1 MHIIKS
7 IQIRKFRSIKSLTR
21 DLAPSHLNIF
31 VGQND
36 KGKSNILRALNL
48 FFNNETD
55 AGQPFRFED
64 DYCYH
69 ADTGTG
75 TRREIRIDLE
85 IDPPKGRFKHAKPL
99 IWTKHWK
106 RDGSIIEE
114 RTVIETG
121 EPLPVSNNV
130 SKWLDKLHYRYV
142 PAIKGKDYFTLLM
155 GELHD
160 VLNEAHRDVLSTQGE
175 EFITG
180 IQKVTQEITRELQD
194 QVGISNTIQ
203 VPSDFRLL
211 FSNLDFG
218 SRIDG
223 NTYHLKQR
231 GDGIKVRHIPVIL
244 KYMSDE
250 EKKISIPGYVKP
262 DTIWGFEEPENNL
275 ELRYAFELA
284 TTFKNYS
291 KEIQIFITTHS
302 PAFYALDE
310 SEQDGVNTFYV
321 EQDSK
326 SCTVIRKVTHQDAD
340 ELHDRMGLLPIIT
353 PYLTEIYEKE
363 QKITG
368 LLNRVE
374 ELQSSAKCFVLTE
387 DEDQE
392 YVEKFFKIN
401 GFELNETEFISYSGA
416 DQMNASIVVAK
427 YLSTKYPTAKII
439 IHRDRDYLDD
449 AQIDGHR
456 TKIINNGY
464 EFYVTNGVDIEGE
477 FINAG
482 HVSALYPAVS
492 IADAEILIRESTGE
506 AAKDSFDRLVDQYF
520 KSQKPE
526 KQAYA
531 KKFAELKALYES
543 NHERYRYGK
552 KVFGCLKSKIQRK
565 IGSNPDLLRFS
576 THIVDERLVEIAKT
590 IWPQNLLI

>member
-1 MHIIKS
+1 MQVIKS

-21 DLAPSHLNIF
+21 DLTPSHLNIF

-85 IDPPKGRFKHAKPL
+85 IDPPKGRFKYAKPL
-99 IWTKHWK
+99 RWTKHWK
-106 RDGSIIEE
+106 RDGSIIQEKII
-114 RTVIETG
+114 IETG
-121 EPLPVSNNV
+121 NELPASDNV
-130 SKWLDKLHYRYV
+130 SKWLDKLRYRYV
-142 PAIKGKDYFTLLM
+142 PAIKGKEYFTLLM

-160 VLNEAHRDVLSTQGE
+160 VLHEAHQDVLSTQGE

-180 IQKVTQEITRELQD
+180 IQQVTNEITKELQE

-218 SRIDG
+218 FRIDG

-250 EKKISIPGYVKP
+250 ERNISIPGYVKP

-284 TTFKNYS
+284 KTLKSYS
-291 KEIQIFITTHS
+291 KAIQIFITTHS

-310 SEQDGVNTFYV
+310 NERDGVNTFYV

-326 SCTVIRKVTHQDAD
+326 ACTVIRKVTHQDTD
-340 ELHDRMGLLPIIT
+340 DLHDKMGLLPIIT
-353 PYLTEIYEKE
+353 PYLKDIYEKE
-363 QKITG
+363 QKISG
-368 LLNRVE
+368 LLSQVE
-374 ELQSSAKCFVLTE
+374 GLHSAASCFVLTE
-387 DEDQE
+387 DEDTE
-392 YVEKFFKIN
+392 YVKKYFEIN
-401 GFELNETEFISYSGA
+401 GFDLMTTEFISYFGV
-416 DQMNASIVVAK
+416 DQISASIVIANYLAK
-427 YLSTKYPTAKII
+427 KYPDAWVV
-439 IHRDRDYLDD
+439 IHRDRDYLTEEKVGEFRGKVLK
-449 AQIDGHR
+449 AGH
-456 TKIINNGY
+456 
-464 EFYVTNGVDIEGE
+464 EFYITRGVDIEGQ

-482 HVSALYPAVS
+482 HVNTLYPAIS
-492 IADAEILIRESTGE
+492 YSDAELFIKQSTDEAKADSTSRLI
-506 AAKDSFDRLVDQYF
+506 DQYF
-520 KSQKPE
+520 KNEKPE
-526 KQAYA
+526 KQAYT
-531 KKFAELKALYES
+531 KKFAELHEQYES
-543 NHERYRYGK
+543 NQERYRYGK
-552 KVFGCLKSKIQRK
+552 KVIGHLKAKIQQRIRK
-565 IGSNPDLLRFS
+565 HPDLLQS
-576 THIVDERLVEIAKT
+576 SAHIIDDELAKIAQT
-590 IWPQNLLI
+590 IWQPA